1 MAEKSESKP
10 TSSQPSSPHSSSS
23 SSSHLSSKPTT
34 RAGLLA
40 WRIARLKEILHL
52 KSKSDDR
59 GEVQRKVRWNR
70 SGIKRDARVKRVGR
84 DRVRRKLT
92 KRIQQ
97 SRLHKGQNV
106 ARGGK

>member
-1 MAEKSESKP
+1 MVEKSESKP
-10 TSSQPSSPHSSSS
+10 TSSQPSSPPISPSS
-23 SSSHLSSKPTT
+23 SSKPTT
-34 RAGLLA
+34 RAALLA

-52 KSKSDDR
+52 KSKSDD
-59 GEVQRKVRWNR
+59 GGKLQRKVRWNR
-70 SGIKRDARVKRVGR
+70 SGIKRDARVKRVHR

-97 SRLHKGQNV
+97 SRLHKGQNI